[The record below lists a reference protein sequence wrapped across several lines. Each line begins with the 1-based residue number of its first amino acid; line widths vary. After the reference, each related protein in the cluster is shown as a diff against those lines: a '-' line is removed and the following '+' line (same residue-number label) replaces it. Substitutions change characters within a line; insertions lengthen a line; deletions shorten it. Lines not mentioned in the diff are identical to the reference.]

1 MKKFYHTLAV
11 AAVAAVSLFSA
22 QSAHAQ
28 FLSMPSAVVI
38 NTDTEEEEPILT
50 SSESNANDDGLMD
63 ELRQIFLGQLQY
75 YKENNTLLTKQEALN
90 LLKIGRN
97 LGLSNMD
104 MMTYLTNIAP
114 Y

>member
-1 MKKFYHTLAV
+1 
-11 AAVAAVSLFSA
+11 
-22 QSAHAQ
+22 
-28 FLSMPSAVVI
+28 MPRAVVI
-38 NTDTEEEEPILT
+38 NTDTEMEEPILT
-50 SSESNANDDGLMD
+50 SSESNANDEGRLEEM
-63 ELRQIFLGQLQY
+63 RQIFLGQLEY
-75 YKENNTLLTKQEALN
+75 YKESNTLLTKQEALN